1 MSTKM
6 SLKHHSEEGGAGFH
20 LYRECFD
27 SDDEFVYLEISGV
40 PFEVASSIAL
50 SGNGPGSA
58 TIRLPDGW
66 ARKLGLLSDGDRE
79 SEVGGPERTDPRPDG
94 TV

>member
-1 MSTKM
+1 MSTKLT
-6 SLKHHSEEGGAGFH
+6 LKHHIEEGGAGFH

-27 SDDEFVYLEISGV
+27 SDDEFVYLEVNGV
-40 PFEVASSIAL
+40 PFETASSISL
-50 SGNGPGSA
+50 SGSGPGSA

-66 ARKLGLLSDGDRE
+66 ARKLGLLPDHDGE
-79 SEVGGPERTDPRPDG
+79 MGGPENAGHQPDS